1 MSASLTFRLSE
12 SHRKKLE
19 RRAASLGMTVSEY
32 IRELLARALD
42 DRPLGERIS
51 HITGSLRLG
60 KVQSDAW
67 AEDIRK
73 QNWRE

>member
-1 MSASLTFRLSE
+1 MSTSLTFRLSKAQ
-12 SHRKKLE
+12 RKKLE
-19 RRAASLGMTVSEY
+19 RRAVSLGMTVSEY

-42 DRPLGERIS
+42 DRPLGERIG
-51 HITGSLRLG
+51 HIAGSLRLG
-60 KVQSDAW
+60 KAQSDAW